1 MEIFG
6 HLFCSPSLS
15 VQPSASSSVV
25 ERQFQVA
32 RGRTQKGLRSSC
44 RLSPVIYSQEA
55 GYTLA
60 RLPVHHN
67 TGQTNMHTPTHT

>member
-1 MEIFG
+1 IIPNTLSLQLSNEI
-6 HLFCSPSLS
+6 HPSIHFLYTLL
-15 VQPSASSSVV
+15 
-25 ERQFQVA
+25 RI
-32 RGRTQKGLRSSC
+32 GLRSSC